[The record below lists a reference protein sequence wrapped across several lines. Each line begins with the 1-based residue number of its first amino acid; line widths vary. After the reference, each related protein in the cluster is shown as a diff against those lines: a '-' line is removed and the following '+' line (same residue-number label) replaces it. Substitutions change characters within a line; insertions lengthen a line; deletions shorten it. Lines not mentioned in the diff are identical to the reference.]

1 MNSQQTAGVQNA
13 ELPAMSVGRRYG
25 MLAILTLVGTC
36 NTMDSGIV
44 NILLEPIKLDFH
56 LTDTQVGI
64 VGGLAFALAHAVV
77 AIPLG
82 ALADRVSRRNLIAI
96 CMAVWSVMTAMCG
109 LAQNFPQL
117 LLARMGVGAGEAG
130 GQAAS
135 LSSVSDLFPEG
146 QRATAIS
153 IYYLSSPFG
162 AMLAAGVGGLI
173 AASFGWRAALF
184 AAGVPGLLM
193 AIILMIFGR
202 DPPRTA
208 RPGQASPA
216 PSFRE
221 VIGFVASQRALI
233 HLVMG
238 LALVTLAITGV
249 GSFTPS
255 FFIRYHHMNLRQLG
269 PILGV
274 ASGVIGIS
282 MMLGSGVLADR
293 LGKTDPRWRL
303 WIVSITLLAATPVLL
318 IAFTISGALAL
329 PLSLMNLVVVH
340 VWMGPGFATAQSL
353 TTPRM
358 RSTVAAM
365 MFVVNGLIGFGFGPV
380 IVGALSD
387 GLAKHV
393 GAQSLRWALVI
404 VVLMNVWAALHFF
417 LATRTL
423 RADLARARDADGFA
437 GGAAQR

>member
-1 MNSQQTAGVQNA
+1 MNSQQTADAASA
-13 ELPAMSVGRRYG
+13 ELPAMSVRQRYG

-36 NTMDSGIV
+36 NTMDRGIV
-44 NILLEPIKLDFH
+44 NILLEPIKLEFH
-56 LTDTQVGI
+56 ITDTQVGM
-64 VGGLAFALAHAVV
+64 VAGLAFALAHAVV

-82 ALADRVSRRNLIAI
+82 AVADRVNRRNLIAI

-130 GQAAS
+130 GQSAS
-135 LSSVSDLFPEG
+135 LSSVSDLFPEA

-153 IYYLSSPFG
+153 IYYLGSPFG
-162 AMLAAGVGGLI
+162 AMIAAGVGGVI
-173 AASFGWRAALF
+173 AASFGWRTALF
-184 AAGVPGLLM
+184 AAGVPGLLT

-208 RPGQASPA
+208 TARPGPAPPA
-216 PSFRE
+216 PSLRE
-221 VIGFVASQRALI
+221 VIRYVASQRALI
-233 HLVMG
+233 HLFMG
-238 LALVTLAITGV
+238 LALVTLTITGV

-269 PILGV
+269 PIIGL

-282 MMLGSGVLADR
+282 MMLGSGILADK

-303 WIVSITLLAATPVLL
+303 WIVSIALLAATPVLL
-318 IAFTISGALAL
+318 IAFTISGPVAL

-353 TTPRM
+353 TTSRM

-387 GLAKHV
+387 GLATHV

-404 VVLMNVWAALHFF
+404 VVVMNLWAALHFF

-423 RADLARARDADGFA
+423 RADLTRAREADGFA
-437 GGAAQR
+437 GAVA